1 METGA
6 ELQRIVEEL
15 KKPAEKKRSPR
26 HKLKLR
32 GLQLSDFED
41 VREIMNLVYADFGG
55 TWTREEFQQQI
66 ERFPEGQICVE
77 NKGKAVAVA
86 LSVIVD
92 YSKYGD
98 SHNYNQITGNG
109 TLTTHDPKGRT
120 LYAVD
125 VFVHPQYQGLRLGR
139 RLYDARK
146 ELARRLNLRRII
158 AGGWLPGYKQFIQKM
173 SPTAYI
179 DLVKKKELYDPVL
192 SFQLSNDFHVR
203 KVMENYWPENK
214 GGYNSMATLLEW
226 INIDYAEPEKVP
238 LFAEKKSV
246 VRVGVV
252 QWQMRKVESLHELL
266 QNVEFF
272 VDAVSGYK
280 ADFVVFPEFFNAAL
294 MAPFNKLMPG
304 DAMRQLS
311 TFTEQIRNE
320 LQQMAVSY
328 NVNIVSGSMPE
339 YRDHNLYNVSYL
351 LRRDGSF
358 EEQYKLHIT
367 PDEFNYWGVQG
378 GSRLKVLE
386 TDIGKVG
393 ILICYD
399 VEFPE
404 LPRLL
409 AEQGMEIL
417 FVPFST
423 DTKNAYLRVR
433 HCAQARAIEN
443 ECYVV
448 ISGNVGNLPN
458 VENMDI
464 QYAQSGVFT
473 PSDFLFAQDAIAAEA
488 VPNTEST
495 LVVDLNL
502 DLLKQ
507 VRTSGSVRNMAN
519 RRRDLYQVLWS
530 KNDEPE
536 TPVEP

>member
-1 METGA
+1 MQSISRMPSA
-6 ELQRIVEEL
+6 EEING
-15 KKPAEKKRSPR
+15 KKPAEKKRMPR

-32 GLQLSDFED
+32 NLVLSDFED
-41 VREIMNLVYADFGG
+41 VKEIMEAVYSDFGG
-55 TWTREEFQQQI
+55 TWTREEFAEQLS
-66 ERFPEGQICVE
+66 RFPEGQICVD
-77 NKGKAVAVA
+77 NKGKAIACA

-98 SHNYNQITGNG
+98 NHNYSQITGNG
-109 TLTTHDPKGRT
+109 KLSTHDPRGGT
-120 LYAVD
+120 LYGVD
-125 VFVHPQYQGLRLGR
+125 IFVHPQFQGLRLGR

-146 ELARRLNLRRII
+146 DICRQFNLRRII
-158 AGGWLPGYKQFIQKM
+158 AGGWLPGYKNHIDRLT
-173 SPTAYI
+173 PTQYI

-192 SFQLSNDFHVR
+192 SFQLANDFHVR
-203 KVMENYWPENK
+203 KVMQNYFPENK
-214 GGYNSMATLLEW
+214 GGYNSYATLLEW
-226 INIDYAEPEKVP
+226 INIDYHEPETSP
-238 LFAEKKSV
+238 LFAQKKSV

-252 QWQMRKVESLHELL
+252 QWQMRPVEGLSQLL

-272 VDAVSGYK
+272 VDAVAGYK

-294 MAPFNKLMPG
+294 MAPYNKMMPG
-304 DAMRQLS
+304 DAMRQLA
-311 TFTEQIRNE
+311 TFSEQIRSE
-320 LQQMAVSY
+320 MQQMALSY
-328 NVNIVSGSMPE
+328 NVNIISGSMPE
-339 YRDHNLYNVSYL
+339 YRDQSLYNVSYL
-351 LRRDGSF
+351 LRRDGTSD
-358 EEQYKLHIT
+358 EQYKLHIT
-367 PDEFNYWGVQG
+367 PDEANYWGVQG
-378 GSRLKVLE
+378 GTKLKVFE
-386 TDIGKVG
+386 TDVGKIG
-393 ILICYD
+393 ILVCYD

-404 LPRLL
+404 LPRMLSD
-409 AEQGMEIL
+409 AGMEIL

-464 QYAQSGVFT
+464 QYAQSGVYT

-495 LVVDLNL
+495 LIVDLNL

-507 VRTSGSVRNMAN
+507 VRTTGAVRNMEN
-519 RRRDLYQVLWS
+519 RRRDLYRVQWILA
-530 KNDEPE
+530 D
-536 TPVEP
+536 

>member
-1 METGA
+1 MA
-6 ELQRIVEEL
+6 EEL
-15 KKPAEKKRSPR
+15 RKPVAEKPLEKPAEKKRVPR

-32 GLQLSDFED
+32 NLTLADFED

-55 TWTREEFQQQI
+55 TWTREEFGEQVN
-66 ERFPEGQICVE
+66 RFPEGQLCIE
-77 NKGKAVAVA
+77 NKGKVVACA

-98 SHNYNQITGNG
+98 NHNYNQITGNG
-109 TLTTHDPKGRT
+109 KLTTHDPKGGT

-125 VFVHPQYQGLRLGR
+125 VFVHPQFQGLRLGR

-146 ELARRLNLRRII
+146 ELCRKLNLRRII
-158 AGGWLPGYKQFIQKM
+158 AGGWIPGYKQQIDKM
-173 SPTAYI
+173 TPQQYI
-179 DLVKKKELYDPVL
+179 ELVKQKELYDHVL
-192 SFQLSNDFHVR
+192 SFQLANDFHVR
-203 KVMENYWPENK
+203 KVMLNYFPENK
-214 GGYNSMATLLEW
+214 GGYNSVATLLEW
-226 INIDYAEPEKVP
+226 INIDYVEPGQPQP
-238 LFAEKKSV
+238 LFPKKSV
-246 VRVGVV
+246 VRVGVI
-252 QWQMRKVESLHELL
+252 QWQMRRVDSVPDLI
-266 QNVEFF
+266 QNIEFF

-294 MAPFNKLMPG
+294 MAPFNKMMPG

-311 TFTEQIRNE
+311 TYTEQIRNE
-320 LQQMAVSY
+320 MQQMAVSY
-328 NVNIVSGSMPE
+328 NVNIISGSMPE
-339 YRDHNLYNVSYL
+339 YREHQLYNVSYL
-351 LRRDGSF
+351 LRRDGTF
-358 EEQYKLHIT
+358 DEQYKLHIT
-367 PDEFNYWGVQG
+367 PDESNYWGLKG
-378 GSRLKVLE
+378 GNKIQVFE

-399 VEFPE
+399 VEFTE
-404 LPRLL
+404 LARVL

-433 HCAQARAIEN
+433 HCAHARAIEN

-464 QYAQSGVFT
+464 QYAQSGIFT
-473 PSDFLFAQDAIAAEA
+473 PSDFLFSQDAVAAEA

-495 LVVDLNL
+495 LIVDLNL

-507 VRTSGSVRNMAN
+507 VRTTGSVRNLEN
-519 RRRDLYQVLWS
+519 RRLDLYKIHWHEFQG
-530 KNDEPE
+530 
-536 TPVEP
+536 

>member
-1 METGA
+1 MA
-6 ELQRIVEEL
+6 EPEI
-15 KKPAEKKRSPR
+15 KKPAEKKRTPR

-32 GLQLSDFED
+32 NLLLSDFD
-41 VREIMNLVYADFGG
+41 AVVEIMNQVYSDFGG
-55 TWTREEFQQQI
+55 TYTRDEFEEQMN
-66 ERFPEGQICVE
+66 RFPEGQLCIE
-77 NKGKAVAVA
+77 NKGRAVAIA

-98 SHNYNQITGNG
+98 SHNYNQITGTG
-109 TLTTHDPKGRT
+109 KLTTHDPRGGT

-125 VFVHPQYQGLRLGR
+125 IFVHPQFQGMRLGR

-146 ELARRLNLRRII
+146 ELARSLNLRRII
-158 AGGWLPGYKQFIQKM
+158 AGGWMPGYKSHIDKM
-173 SPTAYI
+173 TPQAYI
-179 DLVKKKELYDPVL
+179 ELVKKKELYDPVL
-192 SFQLSNDFHVR
+192 SFQLANDFHVR
-203 KVMENYWPENK
+203 KVMENYWPEHK

-226 INIDYAEPEKVP
+226 INIDFQEPQKTA
-238 LFAEKKSV
+238 FFDEKKSV
-246 VRVGVV
+246 VRIGVV
-252 QWQMRKVESLHELL
+252 QWQMRKVDSVPDLL

-304 DAMRQLS
+304 DAMRQLAG
-311 TFTEQIRNE
+311 FTEQIRSE
-320 LQQMAVSY
+320 MLQMAVSY
-328 NVNIVSGSMPE
+328 NVNIISGSMPE
-339 YRDHNLYNVSYL
+339 YRDQNLYNVSYL

-358 EEQYKLHIT
+358 DEQYKIHIT

-378 GSRLKVLE
+378 GSKLKVMD
-386 TDIGKVG
+386 TDVGRIG

-404 LPRLL
+404 LPRIL
-409 AEQGMEIL
+409 AEQGMDIL

-433 HCAQARAIEN
+433 LCAHARAIEN

-464 QYAQSGVFT
+464 QYAQSGIFT

-507 VRTSGSVRNMAN
+507 VRTAGSVRNLES
-519 RRRDLYQVLWS
+519 RRHDLYRVHWHFVSEGEYAPTEENPRNLS
-530 KNDEPE
+530 
-536 TPVEP
+536 